1 LNRKLID
8 MKNLILF
15 LLTFTLISCIRKTD
29 KAELEPQ
36 PTTNIDIQTELE
48 SIEQTRAAFQL
59 AIKEK
64 RYSDLSQFIT
74 SDMKSVS
81 PGSEDWLEYKRIR
94 EKPMGQFSYD
104 SIRMRPQETII
115 VSDTVAYD
123 FGTSSVYYTNAEG
136 KSVELTDTFLVIL
149 KRDKKDGKW
158 RVHREVASA
167 IVE

>member
-1 LNRKLID
+1 
-8 MKNLILF
+8 MKNLLLI
-15 LLTFTLISCIRKTD
+15 LLTLILISCNEKNNQPDLKSTDTD
-29 KAELEPQ
+29 K
-36 PTTNIDIQTELE
+36 IDIQAELE
-48 SIEQTRAAFQL
+48 SIEETRTAFQL

-64 RYSDLSQFIT
+64 RYGDLKQYST
-74 SDMKSVS
+74 SDFKAVS

-115 VSDTVAYD
+115 ASDTIAYD

-136 KSVELTDTFLVIL
+136 EPIELKDTFLVIL
-149 KRDKKDGKW
+149 KKDKNDGKW
-158 RVHREVASA
+158 KIHREVASA

>member
-1 LNRKLID
+1 
-8 MKNLILF
+8 MKNLLLIF
-15 LLTFTLISCIRKTD
+15 LTLILISCNEKTNQSNIESTNED
-29 KAELEPQ
+29 K
-36 PTTNIDIQTELE
+36 IDIQAELE
-48 SIEQTRAAFQL
+48 SIEETRTAFQL

-64 RYSDLSQFIT
+64 RYGDLKQYAT
-74 SDMKSVS
+74 SDFKAVS

-115 VSDTVAYD
+115 ASDTIAYD

-136 KSVELTDTFLVIL
+136 EPIELKDTFLVIL
-149 KRDKKDGKW
+149 KKDKNDGKW
-158 RVHREVASA
+158 KIHREVASA